1 MLDTLRRDI
10 GAIADRDPAARNII
24 DTLLTYPGLHA
35 VLAHRVAHR
44 LWVRG
49 HRFTARLVSSGARTV
64 TGVDI
69 HPGATLGP
77 GVFIDH
83 ATGVVIGET
92 AVVGED
98 VTIYQG
104 VTLGGTSLRPGRR
117 HPTLGPRVVVGAGAK
132 VLGDIVIG
140 EDVRIGANAVVVH
153 DVPAGTVVV
162 GVPGH
167 AVGRT
172 AAIEQ
177 GHGID
182 MALDSG
188 VDLVD
193 ARLGSL
199 AERIAS
205 LELQVAGHIS
215 TVGPTESAT
224 GVWDVDD
231 FVI

>member
-1 MLDTLRRDI
+1 VRRDI
-10 GAIADRDPAARNII
+10 GAIADRDPAARSLL

-35 VLAHRVAHR
+35 VLAHRVAHAA
-44 LWVRG
+44 WARG
-49 HRFTARLVSSGARTV
+49 HRFIARLISAAARTV

-92 AVVGED
+92 TVVGED

-104 VTLGGTSLRPGRR
+104 VTLGGTSLRPGKR
-117 HPTLGPRVVVGAGAK
+117 HPTLHDRVVVGAGAQ
-132 VLGDIVIG
+132 VLGDITLG
-140 EDVRIGANAVVVH
+140 DDARIGANAVVVR

-172 AAIEQ
+172 VTIEQ
-177 GHGID
+177 GQGVD

-199 AERIAS
+199 GDRIAA
-205 LELQVAGHIS
+205 LEMQVAGVVS
-215 TVGPTESAT
+215 TGGPTESAE
-224 GVWDVDD
+224 GVWAVDD